1 MQAQKILHFYPNL
14 FISLT
19 YIPVLASGSNEA
31 KQEEENVS
39 AAKKLKLDTTGQP
52 GTSGV
57 SSTSKTRKIKGKDKR
72 KITFSVDKISLQTWR
87 NFNLSPKIVF
97 FVMNCYWLAIS
108 YTPTSCHNVT
118 QLWSVLFNIL
128 YLIIWVMWNERDL
141 CSNEHCLRGSENMA
155 WKKFRPVWI
164 WAHDLC
170 DTIAVLYQLS

>member
-1 MQAQKILHFYPNL
+1 MKSRGGVIICTPTLSMTYLHLPEKRNKLFLFCRLNLLDLSSSDKPVSRRKCKHKKKLHFYPNL

-97 FVMNCYWLAIS
+97 FVINCY
-108 YTPTSCHNVT
+108 
-118 QLWSVLFNIL
+118 
-128 YLIIWVMWNERDL
+128 
-141 CSNEHCLRGSENMA
+141 
-155 WKKFRPVWI
+155 
-164 WAHDLC
+164 
-170 DTIAVLYQLS
+170 

>member
-1 MQAQKILHFYPNL
+1 MQQIIPVLQARSLRPKFFRQTSLQEEMQAQKILHFYPNL

-72 KITFSVDKISLQTWR
+72 KITFSVDKISLQT
-87 NFNLSPKIVF
+87 
-97 FVMNCYWLAIS
+97 
-108 YTPTSCHNVT
+108 
-118 QLWSVLFNIL
+118 
-128 YLIIWVMWNERDL
+128 
-141 CSNEHCLRGSENMA
+141 
-155 WKKFRPVWI
+155 
-164 WAHDLC
+164 
-170 DTIAVLYQLS
+170 

>member
-1 MQAQKILHFYPNL
+1 MIDVFLYSHHLPAWCCIDIVRRNSVLVTCGSEEMQAPKILHFYPNL

-87 NFNLSPKIVF
+87 NFNSLSQNSIFCDK
-97 FVMNCYWLAIS
+97 LLL
-108 YTPTSCHNVT
+108 TCH
-118 QLWSVLFNIL
+118 QLYPN
-128 YLIIWVMWNERDL
+128 
-141 CSNEHCLRGSENMA
+141 
-155 WKKFRPVWI
+155 
-164 WAHDLC
+164 
-170 DTIAVLYQLS
+170 